1 MTLRHE
7 FRCPLDQ
14 AVIERP
20 DQLRV
25 LHAERQGAAKKKE
38 MTEKCLDQRIV
49 KRYRGYRGE

>member
-25 LHAERQGAAKKKE
+25 LHAERQGAAKKK
-38 MTEKCLDQRIV
+38 R
-49 KRYRGYRGE
+49 